1 MTTCLKYV
9 EQKWDLINDIMVKID
24 NIEINNIGPIR
35 NLKLKFNPHFN
46 IICGSN
52 GIGKTT
58 ILECLA
64 ESFCGNK
71 YTLRKNS
78 CSESGKWTIGL
89 WLNQS
94 FLTKTV
100 EIDSARP
107 NVKTEM
113 DSWNFLDFSPYALY
127 YKTNRTLGYTPIDAI
142 SKDPELNK
150 YRCSEQLING
160 SNYAEIKKWF
170 INRFLWSGHPGELS
184 PEQMSNLEAAKQ
196 VFLMMSDGFSF
207 DKIDHETND
216 IVLNS
221 PTGKIVFEQLSSGFI
236 SFAIILLGLI
246 KDIEYRFKEPHIKVE
261 DFDGILIIDEMDV
274 HLHPELQAR
283 IYSAL
288 DLLFPKAQIFTSTHS
303 PHVIQVAKPEEMIPL
318 VKQEDGTLVVNPI
331 VNKEYGCQGWTIEE
345 ILNDVM
351 GMHDTK
357 SSLYKEELNKFNQA
371 LDADDAPR
379 AHEAYDVLCKI
390 LHPDNYLRKVLE
402 IQMVGLA

>member
-1 MTTCLKYV
+1 
-9 EQKWDLINDIMVKID
+9 MVKID
-24 NIEINNIGPIR
+24 NIEITNIGPIR

-64 ESFCGNK
+64 ESFCGHR

-78 CSESGKWTIGL
+78 CSEFGKWMVGL
-89 WLNQS
+89 WENQS
-94 FLTKTV
+94 FLSKTI
-100 EIDSARP
+100 EIDSVRP
-107 NVKTEM
+107 NKKTETE
-113 DSWNFLDFSPYALY
+113 SWSLIDYSRYVLY
-127 YKTNRTLGYTPIDAI
+127 YKTNRAIDYMAVDAI
-142 SKDPELNK
+142 SKDPEQSNFDYANLLK
-150 YRCSEQLING
+150 NG

-170 INRFLWSGHPGELS
+170 INRFLWSGHPGELTE
-184 PEQMSNLEAAKQ
+184 EQMSNLDAAKR
-196 VFLMMSDGFSF
+196 VFEIMSDGFSF

-283 IYSAL
+283 IYYAL
-288 DLLFPKAQIFTSTHS
+288 NQLFPKAQIFTSTHS
-303 PHVIQVAKPEEMIPL
+303 PHVIQVAKPDEMIPL
-318 VKQEDGTLVVNPI
+318 VRHENGSLVVNPI

-351 GMHDTK
+351 GMQDTK
-357 SSLYKEELNKFNQA
+357 SNKYMEELDKFNQA
-371 LDADDAPR
+371 LDADDAAK
-379 AHEAYDVLCKI
+379 AHEAYDVLCKM

-402 IQMVGLA
+402 IQMVGLE

>member
-1 MTTCLKYV
+1 M
-9 EQKWDLINDIMVKID
+9 
-24 NIEINNIGPIR
+24 
-35 NLKLKFNPHFN
+35 KLKFNPHFN

-64 ESFCGNK
+64 ESFCGQR

-78 CSESGKWTIGL
+78 CSEFGKWMVGL
-89 WLNQS
+89 WENQS
-94 FLTKTV
+94 FLSKTI
-100 EIDSARP
+100 EIDSVRP
-107 NVKTEM
+107 NKKTETE
-113 DSWNFLDFSPYALY
+113 SWSLIDYSRYVLY
-127 YKTNRTLGYTPIDAI
+127 YKTNRAIDYMAVDAL
-142 SKDPELNK
+142 SKDPEQSNFDYANLLK
-150 YRCSEQLING
+150 NG

-170 INRFLWSGHPGELS
+170 INRFLWSGHPGELTE
-184 PEQMSNLEAAKQ
+184 EQMSNLDAAKR
-196 VFLMMSDGFSF
+196 VFEIMSDGFSF

-221 PTGKIVFEQLSSGFI
+221 PRGKIVFEKLSSGFI

-283 IYSAL
+283 IYYAL
-288 DLLFPKAQIFTSTHS
+288 NLLFPKAQIFTSTHS
-303 PHVIQVAKPEEMIPL
+303 PHVIQVAKPDEMIPL
-318 VKQEDGTLVVNPI
+318 VRQENGSLVVNPI

-351 GMHDTK
+351 GMQDTK
-357 SSLYKEELNKFNQA
+357 SNKYMEELDKFNQA
-371 LDADDAPR
+371 LDADDAAK
-379 AHEAYDVLCKI
+379 AHEAYDVLCKM

-402 IQMVGLA
+402 IQMVGLE

>member
-1 MTTCLKYV
+1 
-9 EQKWDLINDIMVKID
+9 MVKID
-24 NIEINNIGPIR
+24 NIEITNIGPIR

-64 ESFCGNK
+64 ESFCGHR

-78 CSESGKWTIGL
+78 CSEFGKWMVGL
-89 WLNQS
+89 WENQS
-94 FLTKTV
+94 FLSKTI
-100 EIDSARP
+100 EIDSVRP
-107 NVKTEM
+107 NKKTETE
-113 DSWNFLDFSPYALY
+113 SWSLIDYSRYVLY
-127 YKTNRTLGYTPIDAI
+127 YKTNRAIDYMAVDAI
-142 SKDPELNK
+142 SKDPEQSNFDYANLLK
-150 YRCSEQLING
+150 NG

-170 INRFLWSGHPGELS
+170 INRFLWSGHPGELTE
-184 PEQMSNLEAAKQ
+184 EQMSNLDAAKR
-196 VFLMMSDGFSF
+196 VFEIMSDGFSF

-283 IYSAL
+283 IYYAL
-288 DLLFPKAQIFTSTHS
+288 NQLFPKAQIFTSTHS
-303 PHVIQVAKPEEMIPL
+303 PHVIQVAKPDEMIPL
-318 VKQEDGTLVVNPI
+318 VRQENGSLVVNPI

-351 GMHDTK
+351 GMQDTK
-357 SSLYKEELNKFNQA
+357 SNKYMEELDKFNQA
-371 LDADDAPR
+371 LDADDAAK
-379 AHEAYDVLCKI
+379 AHEAYDVLCKM

-402 IQMVGLA
+402 IQMVGLE

>member
-1 MTTCLKYV
+1 
-9 EQKWDLINDIMVKID
+9 MVKID
-24 NIEINNIGPIR
+24 NIEITNIGPIR

-64 ESFCGNK
+64 ESFCGQR

-78 CSESGKWTIGL
+78 CSEFGKWMVGL
-89 WLNQS
+89 WENQS
-94 FLTKTV
+94 FLSKTI
-100 EIDSARP
+100 EIDSVRP
-107 NVKTEM
+107 NKKTETE
-113 DSWNFLDFSPYALY
+113 SWSLIDYSRYVLY
-127 YKTNRTLGYTPIDAI
+127 YKTNRAIDYMAVDAI
-142 SKDPELNK
+142 SKDPEQCNFDYANLLK
-150 YRCSEQLING
+150 NG

-170 INRFLWSGHPGELS
+170 INRFLWSGHPGELTE
-184 PEQMSNLEAAKQ
+184 EQMSNLDAAKQ
-196 VFLMMSDGFSF
+196 VFEIMSDGFSF

-283 IYSAL
+283 IYYAL
-288 DLLFPKAQIFTSTHS
+288 NQLFPKAQIFTSTHS
-303 PHVIQVAKPEEMIPL
+303 PHVIQVAKPDEMIPL
-318 VKQEDGTLVVNPI
+318 VKQENGSLVVNPI

-351 GMHDTK
+351 GMQDTK
-357 SSLYKEELNKFNQA
+357 SNKYMEELDKFNQA
-371 LDADDAPR
+371 LDADDAAK
-379 AHEAYDVLCKI
+379 AHEAYDVLCKM

-402 IQMVGLA
+402 IQMVGLE

>member
-1 MTTCLKYV
+1 
-9 EQKWDLINDIMVKID
+9 MVKIEK
-24 NIEINNIGPIR
+24 IEINNIGPIR

-78 CSESGKWTIGL
+78 CSELGKWTIGL
-89 WLNQS
+89 CVNQS
-94 FLTKTV
+94 ISQKTI
-100 EIDSARP
+100 EIDSERP
-107 NVKTEM
+107 NVENGT
-113 DSWNFLDFSPYALY
+113 DFWDLLELASYVLY
-127 YKTNRTLGYTPIDAI
+127 YKTNRAMDYMAVDAI
-142 SKDPELNK
+142 SKDPEQSNFD
-150 YRCSEQLING
+150 YANQLKNG
-160 SNYAEIKKWF
+160 SNFAEIKKWF
-170 INRFLWSGHPGELS
+170 INRFLWSGHPGELT
-184 PEQMSNLEAAKQ
+184 PEQMSNLDAAKR
-196 VFLMMSDGFSF
+196 VFEIMSDGFSF

-246 KDIEYRFKEPHIKVE
+246 KDIEYRFKLPHIKVQ

-283 IYSAL
+283 IYYAL
-288 DLLFPKAQIFTSTHS
+288 DQLFPKAQIFTSTHS
-303 PHVIQVAKPEEMIPL
+303 PHVIQVAKPDEIIPL
-318 VKQEDGTLVVNPI
+318 VKKEDGSLVVNPI
-331 VNKEYGCQGWTIEE
+331 VNKEFGCQGWTIEE

-357 SSLYKEELNKFNQA
+357 SYIYKEQLKKFNEA
-371 LDADDAPR
+371 LDADDSPK
-379 AHEAYDVLCKI
+379 AHEAYDILCKM
-390 LHPDNYLRKVLE
+390 LHPNNFLRKVLE
-402 IQMVGLA
+402 IQMVGLE

>member
-1 MTTCLKYV
+1 
-9 EQKWDLINDIMVKID
+9 MVKID
-24 NIEINNIGPIR
+24 NIEITNIGPIR

-64 ESFCGNK
+64 ESFCGNN

-78 CSESGKWTIGL
+78 CSELGRWIIGL
-89 WLNQS
+89 HNCQS
-94 FLTKTV
+94 SFQKAI
-100 EIDSARP
+100 EIDSERP
-107 NVKTEM
+107 NVDLMTSFWDLVE
-113 DSWNFLDFSPYALY
+113 FAPYVLY
-127 YKTNRTLGYTPIDAI
+127 YKTNRALAYTPIDAI

-150 YRCSEQLING
+150 YRCSERLMTG
-160 SNYAEIKKWF
+160 SNYVEIKKWF
-170 INRFLWSGHPGELS
+170 INRFLWSGHAGELS

-196 VFLMMSDGFSF
+196 VFVMMSDGFSF
-207 DKIDHETND
+207 ARIDHETND

-274 HLHPELQAR
+274 HLHPELQAK
-283 IYSAL
+283 IYLAL
-288 DLLFPKAQIFTSTHS
+288 DRLFPKAQIFTSTHS
-303 PHVIQVAKPEEMIPL
+303 PHVVQVAEPEEIIPL
-318 VKQEDGTLVVNPI
+318 VKQENGSLVVNPI

-351 GMHDTK
+351 GMQDTK
-357 SSLYKEELNKFNQA
+357 SNKYMEELDKFNQA
-371 LDADDAPR
+371 LDADDAAK
-379 AHEAYDVLCKI
+379 AHEAYDVLCKM

-402 IQMVGLA
+402 IQMVGLE

>member
-1 MTTCLKYV
+1 
-9 EQKWDLINDIMVKID
+9 MVKID
-24 NIEINNIGPIR
+24 IIEITNIGPIR

-64 ESFCGNK
+64 ESFCGHR

-78 CSESGKWTIGL
+78 CSEFGKWMVGL
-89 WLNQS
+89 WENQS
-94 FLTKTV
+94 FLSKTI
-100 EIDSARP
+100 EIDSVRP
-107 NVKTEM
+107 NKKTETE
-113 DSWNFLDFSPYALY
+113 SWSLIDYSRYVLY
-127 YKTNRTLGYTPIDAI
+127 YKTNRAIDYMAVDAI
-142 SKDPELNK
+142 SKDPEQSNFDYANLLK
-150 YRCSEQLING
+150 NG

-170 INRFLWSGHPGELS
+170 INRFLWSGHPGELTE
-184 PEQMSNLEAAKQ
+184 EQMSNLDAAKR
-196 VFLMMSDGFSF
+196 VFEIMSDGFSF

-283 IYSAL
+283 IYYAL
-288 DLLFPKAQIFTSTHS
+288 NQLFPKAQIFTSTHS
-303 PHVIQVAKPEEMIPL
+303 PHVIQVAKPDEMIPL
-318 VKQEDGTLVVNPI
+318 VRQENGSLVVNPI

-351 GMHDTK
+351 GMQDTK
-357 SSLYKEELNKFNQA
+357 SNKYMEELDKFNQA
-371 LDADDAPR
+371 LDADDAAK
-379 AHEAYDVLCKI
+379 AHEAYDVLCKM

-402 IQMVGLA
+402 IQMVGLE